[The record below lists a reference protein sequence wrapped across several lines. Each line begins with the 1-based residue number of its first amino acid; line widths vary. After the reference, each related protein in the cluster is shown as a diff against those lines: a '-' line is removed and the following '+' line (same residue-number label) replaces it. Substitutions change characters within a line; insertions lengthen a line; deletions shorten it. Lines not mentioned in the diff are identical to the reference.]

1 MSSLLAVRPLQ
12 GHQESERCG
21 QGAGGEPLPALV
33 QSGSQGTFML
43 PIRLKHTKQKPKLRL
58 SLVQNP
64 GSSTRAQPRPHLL
77 VWQGLGACC
86 HPGRAPCGSPSQ
98 LASQP
103 GVLRDQ
109 AARTI
114 QGSDPSSFHSACP
127 NKHCESPTGHS
138 CWGRRGGGGAQK
150 EVRRLLSPPTA
161 RGCVCSPPTPPPR
174 HTAGGSSVGGNRRG
188 HTPCLLQSC
197 TCVPWTL
204 PPVAQLSRS
213 RVL

>member
-1 MSSLLAVRPLQ
+1 MSSFLAMRPLQ

-43 PIRLKHTKQKPKLRL
+43 PIVLKHTKRKPKLRL

-86 HPGRAPCGSPSQ
+86 HPGRAPCGSPGQ
-98 LASQP
+98 LASHP
-103 GVLRDQ
+103 GVLEDQ

-138 CWGRRGGGGAQK
+138 CWGRRGGGGAGGAEGSEVLTQPSYCTWLCLQPPPTHSWGKQCGRKQK
-150 EVRRLLSPPTA
+150 GSHPLSPAKLHLCPMDPA
-161 RGCVCSPPTPPPR
+161 
-174 HTAGGSSVGGNRRG
+174 
-188 HTPCLLQSC
+188 
-197 TCVPWTL
+197 TCCP
-204 PPVAQLSRS
+204 AE
-213 RVL
+213 